1 MTTDKF
7 LDLYQKLRE
16 TNRELKT
23 AVERG
28 EKDKV
33 PALVK
38 NYVKIQVKMIEETA
52 NDKRHSTPQ

>member
-7 LDLYQKLRE
+7 LDLFQKLRE
-16 TNRELKT
+16 ANRELKT

-33 PALVK
+33 PALVET
-38 NYVKIQVKMIEETA
+38 YVKIQVEMIEETA
-52 NDKRHSTPQ
+52 NGKRYATPQ

>member
-7 LDLYQKLRE
+7 LDLFQKLRE
-16 TNRELKT
+16 ANRELKT

-33 PALVK
+33 LALVET
-38 NYVKIQVKMIEETA
+38 YVKIQVEMIEETA
-52 NDKRHSTPQ
+52 NGKRYATPQ